1 MPIEWND
8 DARQL
13 HLHNG
18 GVSLV
23 LRVLESGHLGQ
34 LHLGAPLAAGR
45 DYRHFGRGAFP
56 GFDNRVADPTLF
68 ALPTWGSGDFRVP
81 ALAITH
87 ADGSAILHLAYAG
100 HRIAAGKPAL
110 DPLPATYTE
119 DDGEA
124 ETAEITLVD
133 RVSGIEVVLAL
144 TIWRDLPVITRSM
157 VVRNAGRTPAVLTTA
172 MSATVDLPDHAW
184 TMVQLSGAWARE
196 RHVIERPLVQGSQS
210 IGSLRGASSAHQN
223 PFLVLRRPHTTE
235 ETGEALGLS
244 LVHAGNFL
252 AEVEVDH
259 WGTTRARIGIHPEG
273 FAWTLEPG
281 ASFQVPEAVIAWT
294 AEGLGALSEAFHRL
308 FRTRLARGPW
318 RDRVRPVLVN
328 NWEGTYFA
336 FDESR
341 ILAIAAASRD
351 LGAELFVL
359 DDGWFGDRDDDRRA
373 LGDWFVNTR
382 KLPDGLTGLGRKVTD
397 LGIGFGIWIEP
408 EMVNADSDLFR
419 AHAEWAVSVP
429 GRPRTETRQ
438 QLVLDMANPAVV
450 DHLSTTLIEVLRD
463 TRISY
468 IKWDFNR
475 YLTEPYGLALP
486 PERQGEFHHRWVL
499 GLYELYRRLIA
510 AFPDVLFESCASGG
524 GRFDP
529 ALLAFAPQAWTSDD
543 TDAIERLRIQWGTS
557 MAYPVSSMG
566 AHVSA
571 IPNHQ
576 VGRTEPISTRAAVAF
591 FGAFGY
597 ELDPTALSQADRAEI
612 RDQIVWF
619 KARRELLQFGRF
631 VRLRSPFEGDGN
643 ETAWASVSDD
653 RRHAIVGWYR
663 VLSRPEPGW
672 RTLALRGLDAAATY
686 RVTVWPDD
694 TRLRGLNA
702 AVRGGDDL
710 MATGLI
716 LDEDRRYAAARG
728 DFLARL
734 FELTAV
740 D

>member
-18 GVSLV
+18 RVSLV

-34 LHLGAPLAAGR
+34 LHLGAPLAPGR
-45 DYRHFGRGAFP
+45 DYRHLGRGAFP

-100 HRIAAGKPAL
+100 HRIIPGKSAL
-110 DPLPATYTE
+110 DALPATYTE
-119 DDGEA
+119 DDAEA
-124 ETAEITLVD
+124 QTADITLID
-133 RVSGIEVVLAL
+133 RPSGIEVVLTL

-157 VVRNAGRTPAVLTTA
+157 VVRNAGRTPAVVTTA
-172 MSATVDLPDHAW
+172 MSATVDLPDHDW

-235 ETGEALGLS
+235 ATGEALGLS

-259 WGTTRARIGIHPEG
+259 WGTARARIGIHPEG

-281 ASFQVPEAVIAWT
+281 AAFQVPEAVIAWT
-294 AEGLGALSEAFHRL
+294 ADGLGSLSDAFHRL

-318 RDRVRPVLVN
+318 RDRVRPVLLN
-328 NWEGTYFA
+328 NWEGTYFD
-336 FDESR
+336 FDEAR
-341 ILAIAAASRD
+341 ILAIAEASRD

-359 DDGWFGDRDDDRRA
+359 DDGWFGDRNDDHRA
-373 LGDWFVNTR
+373 LGDWFVNTH

-419 AHAEWAVSVP
+419 AHPEWAVGVP

-438 QLVLDMANPAVV
+438 QLVLDMANPDVV
-450 DHLSTTLIEVLRD
+450 DHLSTTLIDVL
-463 TRISY
+463 TGSHISY

-475 YLTEPYGLALP
+475 YLTEPYGLVLP

-543 TDAIERLRIQWGTS
+543 TDAIERLKIQWGTS
-557 MAYPVSSMG
+557 LAYPVSSMG

-597 ELDPTALSQADRAEI
+597 ELDPTALSDADTAEI
-612 RDQIVWF
+612 RDQIAWF
-619 KARRELLQFGRF
+619 KERRELLQFGRF

-653 RRHAIVGWYR
+653 RRHAVVGWYR

-672 RTLALRGLDAAATY
+672 RTLPLRGLDPAATY
-686 RVTVWPDD
+686 RVTVWPADA
-694 TRLRGLNA
+694 RLSGLNA

-710 MATGLI
+710 MADGLI
-716 LDEDRRYAAARG
+716 LDEDRRYAAERG

>member
-1 MPIEWND
+1 MPIEWIEA
-8 DARQL
+8 ARQL

-18 GVSLV
+18 TVSLV
-23 LRVLESGHLGQ
+23 LRVVESGHLGQ
-34 LHLGAPLAAGR
+34 LHIGAPLATGR
-45 DYRHFGRGAFP
+45 DYRHLLRGAFP
-56 GFDNRVADPTLF
+56 GFDNRVADPTRF

-81 ALAITH
+81 ALAVTH
-87 ADGSAILHLAYAG
+87 ADGSAVLHLAYAG
-100 HRIAAGKPAL
+100 HRISLGKPAL

-119 DDGEA
+119 DDAEA
-124 ETAEITLVD
+124 ETVEILLVD
-133 RVSGIEVVLAL
+133 RPSGIEATLTL
-144 TIWRDLPVITRSM
+144 TIWRDLPVITRS
-157 VVRNAGRTPAVLTTA
+157 VVIRNAGRTAATVTTA
-172 MSATVDLPDHAW
+172 MSASIDLPDAEW
-184 TMVQLSGAWARE
+184 TMIQLSGAWARE
-196 RHVIERPLVQGSQS
+196 RHVIERPIVQGIQS

-223 PFLVLRRPHTTE
+223 PFLVLRRAHTTE
-235 ETGEALGLS
+235 TTGEAIGLS

-259 WGTTRARIGIHPEG
+259 WGTTRARIGIHPDG
-273 FAWTLEPG
+273 FAWTVEPG
-281 ASFQVPEAVIAWT
+281 ASFTTPEAVIAWT
-294 AEGLGALSEAFHRL
+294 ADGLGALSDAFHQL

-318 RDRVRPVLVN
+318 RDRVRPVLLN
-328 NWEGTYFA
+328 NWEGTYFD
-336 FDESR
+336 FDEER
-341 ILAIAAASRD
+341 IVAIAQASKD

-359 DDGWFGDRDDDRRA
+359 DDGWFGDRDDDQRA

-382 KLPDGLTGLGRKVTD
+382 KLPDGLTGLGKRVTD
-397 LGIGFGIWIEP
+397 LGIDFGIWIEP

-419 AHAEWAVSVP
+419 AHPDWTIGVP

-438 QLVLDMANPAVV
+438 QLVLDMGDPEVV
-450 DHLSTTLIEVLRD
+450 DHLATTLIDVLRD
-463 TRISY
+463 SHISY
-468 IKWDFNR
+468 VKWDFNR
-475 YLTEPYGLALP
+475 YITEPYGLGLP
-486 PERQGEFHHRWVL
+486 PHRQGEFHHRFVL

-529 ALLAFAPQAWTSDD
+529 AMLAFAPQAWTSDD

-557 MAYPVSSMG
+557 LAYPVSSMG

-576 VGRTEPISTRAAVAF
+576 VGRTEPIATRAAVAF

-597 ELDPTALSQADRAEI
+597 ELDPTALSEADKAEI
-612 RDQIVWF
+612 RDQIAWF
-619 KARRELLQFGRF
+619 KVRRRLLQFGRF

-653 RRHAIVGWYR
+653 RHHAIVGWYR
-663 VLSRPEPGW
+663 VLSRPEPSW
-672 RTLALRGLDAAATY
+672 RTLPLRGLDPAATY
-686 RVTVWPDD
+686 RIDVWPADERLGSLNG
-694 TRLRGLNA
+694 TR
-702 AVRGGDDL
+702 RGGDDL
-710 MATGLI
+710 MANGLI
-716 LDEDRRYAAARG
+716 LDEDRPYAAARG